1 MSKLILASWETLP
14 QVSIIW
20 TGDINSDG
28 LVLALIVALWLLR
41 SEHNGRFP
49 MRKRMDRGTLSYWG
63 FYASK
68 GGRTRSGRWSR

>member
-1 MSKLILASWETLP
+1 MSLP
-14 QVSIIW
+14 EV
-20 TGDINSDG
+20 TKMEPMGDLLFFG
-28 LVLALIVALWLLR
+28 ERPLLR